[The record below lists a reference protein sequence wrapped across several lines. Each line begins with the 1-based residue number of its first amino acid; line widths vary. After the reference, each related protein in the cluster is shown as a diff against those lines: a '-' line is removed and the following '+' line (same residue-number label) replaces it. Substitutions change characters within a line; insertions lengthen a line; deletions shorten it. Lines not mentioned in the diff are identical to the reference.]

1 MLGRCRFSL
10 ETVGHA
16 VILKQSRPRTAIPL
30 FLLGL
35 VAQAKPRLMSLGG
48 VGVVG
53 GGGIEA
59 GIEQNR
65 LLNALPEVGCACARA
80 DATDIVIHVTPFMMI
95 KRDVLLRHKP

>member
-48 VGVVG
+48 G
-53 GGGIEA
+53 GGGGGA
-59 GIEQNR
+59 RIEQNR

-80 DATDIVIHVTPFMMI
+80 DATDIVIHVTPFMMM
-95 KRDVLLRHKP
+95 KRDILLRHKP